1 MIVNDNIKLSV
12 VVLVYNTEQYLR
24 DCLDSLVNQTLD
36 GIEII
41 TVNDES
47 PDNSLFIL
55 EEYAERYSNITVV
68 NQKNSGG
75 AVAGNKG
82 VRMAKGKY
90 VTIVDSDDIVPLDAY
105 EKMYRK
111 AEAESAD
118 IVIGKANIIIDGLQ
132 KEILYKKEREVWKE
146 NRDIQ
151 NVKEYLDIFYDA
163 FYWNKIF
170 NREFLLEYD
179 CLMPP
184 GMLYADRPMVH
195 KAFLY
200 AKRISI
206 ITDLVYL
213 WRKRGEDATH
223 KSISQTNS
231 DIKNFKDR
239 IESYEYQINY
249 FNDYG
254 DAFIK
259 NEFLKRNLD
268 RLLFPIVGV
277 TESDQFKEVYL
288 KEVKAIFS
296 QIDGIY
302 DNDLGVI
309 KNVYIY
315 MILND
320 LTDELV
326 EFLSEEPKGKIV
338 EEEGVFYWALP
349 LFRND
354 KTYVPDELFQLKKML
369 PQFIQMDSVEMKDGK
384 VEVEGLNFPKAF
396 EINGID
402 LLVRSRLNI
411 EEAKSFSFVRTDK
424 GYSVSFDLDEF
435 DFTNVYDIYLSVSS
449 NNSVDLFRITSKML
463 AEKSKTKKVQQSEQY
478 KLFFTK
484 KGNLSLL
491 GKNIIVEALQ
501 SDSDQLKFLVNKYP
515 PNRTLEFFVKNRVTK
530 EKVYF
535 KTEESAFSLMWK
547 HFMDTDYV
555 YDLYYEVHGHNFRLS
570 SSQIQQFDSKLIQ
583 WSNSSAKV
591 YVTNQDNISIDV
603 KGPSKITLRKI
614 KRKLKKS

>member
-1 MIVNDNIKLSV
+1 MSQDIKLSV

-24 DCLDSLVNQTLD
+24 DCLDSLVNQTLKD
-36 GIEII
+36 IEII

-55 EEYAERYSNITVV
+55 EEYAEKYSNITVV
-68 NQKNSGG
+68 NQANSGG
-75 AVAGNKG
+75 AVAGNNG
-82 VRMAKGKY
+82 VRRARGKY
-90 VTIVDSDDIVPLDAY
+90 VTLMDSDDIVPLDAY
-105 EKMYRK
+105 EKLYNK
-111 AEAESAD
+111 AEKEEAD
-118 IVIGKANIIIDGLQ
+118 IVIGKANILIDGLQ
-132 KEILYKKEREVWKE
+132 KEILYKKERQVWE
-146 NRDIQ
+146 SERVITNIHQ
-151 NVKEYLDIFYDA
+151 FLDIFYDG
-163 FYWNKIF
+163 FYWNKLY
-170 NREFLLEYD
+170 NREFLLKND

-200 AKRISI
+200 AKKIAI
-206 ITDLVYL
+206 ITDIVYL
-213 WRKRGEDATH
+213 WRKRGEEASQ
-223 KSISQTNS
+223 KSITQTNS

-239 IESYEYQINY
+239 LESYEYQLNY
-249 FNDYG
+249 MRELEDPVLY
-254 DAFIK
+254 
-259 NEFLKRNLD
+259 NEFCKRNID
-268 RLLFPIVGV
+268 RFFFPISGIL
-277 TESDQFKEVYL
+277 ESDEFKKIYL
-288 KEVKAIFS
+288 EEVKAVFN
-296 QIDGIY
+296 QIDDIY

-369 PQFIQMDSVEMKDGK
+369 PQFIQMDSIEMKDGK

-463 AEKSKTKKVQQSEQY
+463 SEKSKTKNVQLSEQY

-570 SSQIQQFDSKLIQ
+570 SSQIHQFDAKLIQ